1 MSSEAD
7 AFESCHSSQNG
18 GGSEVEQIPL
28 LVSRPLT
35 SLDAR
40 GHGRI
45 SWAMRLREFR
55 HTPCLMNPASAMLLV
70 VMCGLSLVGMILH
83 LPEMLIGLLMAPV
96 LRRGIWLVEFLYPT
110 GIARWG
116 HFYLL
121 KWSDKSKNKLNPR
134 HGIME
139 SHSRS
144 IEQRTEVIKGRVYIH
159 PIPQLLDNIGY
170 LIVCC
175 PPPEQRLES
184 ANPPSTVCV
193 LVDCGDANAALYQLR
208 KINMTHYPGDTLELH
223 AVLCTHKHHD
233 HTAGNKGLL
242 ASPKVNQT
250 LKHIYGGVVEKVPYA
265 NRFVRNGDIID
276 LPKVN
281 GNDMNDFI
289 AIEAISVPS
298 HTRGSIV
305 YALHNKQVHVVNYE
319 NADVRWD
326 VPSSKPVT
334 YLFTG
339 DTIFSAGGG
348 VPFESDLQTKSDQ
361 QETNKRSTTLIKA
374 AAGTNSVER
383 CFAEVLVRAAEQV
396 GNHFADCSRMLIFPG
411 HEYTSEL
418 MSRQFQS
425 GENATQWHKM
435 TPAVF
440 FESVSQL
447 YISNHRRT
455 LPKGGRL
462 LTVPS
467 TMTRELKINP
477 HYRSLVK
484 RGEHIR
490 AAIRLWYKH
499 FAQGVMEQK
508 QQEPTIE
515 NNNGISPAPSFVTAS
530 PAPSFVTASF
540 SMENMIISNSYSS
553 AASDKTPSSH
563 NIWNYN
569 VDDVNRPV
577 FTTVYASDL
586 DSVIR
591 DLQRGVV
598 DNEIAAARLMEM
610 KKKLDEK
617 VVMRRSIPR
626 TLPSDKNIY
635 LGILA
640 LALLGS
646 PPCALTTSDSFAMKT
661 RSPVENPDRIL
672 ISQKRLVT
680 VLQSLGIIFDTKDCN
695 MVGMIRLLW
704 KEARNDD
711 HDLALSSAKLIDNE
725 LSKFS
730 ATDVESPMKVEQ
742 DEVELGLLKY
752 ALYGVSMNHPPSWKA
767 KLCLPCGV
775 KPTKLSHPSVPHPIK
790 ACAMEQS
797 NGELVRHDI
806 ASCPMCKDV
815 VGCPVGDEQC
825 AKHPEPTLAYENNVG
840 GSYRL
845 LSETKA
851 PKAPANLLE
860 CDGSSASSEDI
871 LLYDERNDSVGSCD
885 DSVGSHFEDEDI
897 ELSVM
902 RSISMTD
909 DAGDIPVIE
918 RTISAPL

>member
-1 MSSEAD
+1 MSSEVD

-18 GGSEVEQIPL
+18 GGSDEVENVAL

-35 SLDAR
+35 SPDAR
-40 GHGRI
+40 AHGRI

-55 HTPCLMNPASAMLLV
+55 HTPCLMNPASAMLLA
-70 VMCGLSLVGMILH
+70 VMCLLSLVGMILH
-83 LPEMLIGLLMAPV
+83 LPEMLVGLLMAPV
-96 LRRGIWLVEFLYPT
+96 LRRGVWLVEFLYPT

-184 ANPPSTVCV
+184 PNPPST
-193 LVDCGDANAALYQLR
+193 
-208 KINMTHYPGDTLELH
+208 
-223 AVLCTHKHHD
+223 HHD

-242 ASPKVNQT
+242 ESPKVNQT

-326 VPSSKPVT
+326 VASSKPVT

-348 VPFESDLQTKSDQ
+348 VPFESDLQKKSDQ
-361 QETNKRSTTLIKA
+361 QEANKRSTTLIKA

-425 GENATQWHKM
+425 GDNATQWHKM

-440 FESVSQL
+440 FEAVSQF

-477 HYRSLVK
+477 HYRSLVR

-499 FAQGVMEQK
+499 FARGVMEPK
-508 QQEPTIE
+508 QQESTIE

-530 PAPSFVTASF
+530 F
-540 SMENMIISNSYSS
+540 SMENMIIPNSYSS

-591 DLQRGVV
+591 DLQNGVV

-646 PPCALTTSDSFAMKT
+646 PPCALTTSDSFAMRT
-661 RSPVENPDRIL
+661 SSPVENPDRIL
-672 ISQKRLVT
+672 ISQKRLIT
-680 VLQSLGIIFDTKDCN
+680 VLRCLGIIDDTKDCN

-704 KEARNDD
+704 KEARSDD
-711 HDLALSSAKLIDNE
+711 HDLALSSAKLIEPNAMQPKFDNE
-725 LSKFS
+725 PSKFS

-767 KLCLPCGV
+767 KLCLPCGA
-775 KPTKLSHPSVPHPIK
+775 KPAKSPNPHPIK
-790 ACAMEQS
+790 ECAMEQS

-806 ASCPMCKDV
+806 ASCHMCKDV

-845 LSETKA
+845 LTETKA

-871 LLYDERNDSVGSCD
+871 LLYDERNDDSVGSCS
-885 DSVGSHFEDEDI
+885 SVGSRFEDEDGGI
-897 ELSVM
+897 DFELSVM
-902 RSISMTD
+902 RSKTMSD
-909 DAGDIPVIE
+909 DAEDIPVIE
-918 RTISAPL
+918 RTTSAPI